1 MGAFDLTLG
10 ALLLGCSFNVYLY
23 GLASFQ
29 YVSYAT
35 LGFDDPIWLRA
46 LVAILFAID
55 TSQTIIELYGLWH
68 LGVENYANPSVLT
81 NVFWFWPFCGM
92 SLTFS
97 AVIVQGFFIHRLR
110 GLTKQVWLCG
120 FLMVLVAG
128 AWLTGVITSTKSALL
143 VDVTEFGPLIPLV
156 TAWLAID
163 AGADIIITVTL
174 SRALWRS
181 KTGMAETNTI
191 IHRCIR
197 AAVQSGLFP
206 SVFAFA
212 SLLSFILWTDTYLY
226 MIFGLP
232 LGRIY
237 SNSFLYTLIIR
248 KELSRMIYGTSAA
261 GQAGTNSFPTPHQI
275 SSVHFH
281 RDTATDTTVDGDNIK
296 TSLDRSVVLLPPKGS
311 D

>member
-1 MGAFDLTLG
+1 MGAFDLTIG

-23 GLASFQ
+23 GLATYQ
-29 YVSYAT
+29 YVTYAT

-55 TSQTIIELYGLWH
+55 TSQTIIEIYGLWH

-92 SLTFS
+92 AISVS
-97 AVIVQGFFIHRLR
+97 AVIVQGFFLHRLQ
-110 GLTKQVWLCG
+110 GLTRQVWLCG
-120 FLMVLVAG
+120 FLALLVTG
-128 AWLTGVITSTKSALL
+128 VWLTGVITSIKSALL
-143 VDVTEFGPLIPLV
+143 DDVIEFAPLVPLV
-156 TAWLAID
+156 TAWLALET
-163 AGADIIITVTL
+163 GVDIIITVTL

-181 KTGMAETNTI
+181 KTGMAATNTI

-212 SLLSFILWTDTYLY
+212 CLLSFILWTDTYLY

-248 KELSRMIYGTSAA
+248 KELSRIIYGTSEA
-261 GQAGTNSFPTPHQI
+261 GPAGSNSFPTPHQI
-275 SSVHFH
+275 SSVKFH
-281 RDTATDTTVDGDNIK
+281 RDTATDTTVDGDNVK
-296 TSLDRSVVLLPPKGS
+296 MSLDQSVVLSPPKGS
-311 D
+311 A